1 MSILLPALVAFAFAC
16 IAVVVAKP
24 LAIKAG
30 LVDIPNARKH
40 HSGHVPLVGGV
51 AIFISVLFAVML
63 FAPHSQAINIFLLSA
78 ALIVFIGVLDDK
90 YDLKVSFR
98 LIAQTL
104 VACMMIFGAGFYLD
118 NLGNLA
124 GLGTI
129 HLGYS
134 GIVLTVIAV
143 IGAINAFNM
152 VDGIDGLAGSL
163 SLVSFTSLAVLLG
176 LAHSSWT
183 VVPILFIGATF
194 AYLMFNLSWPSKRIS
209 KIFMGDAGS
218 MLIGLSVVWMLVI
231 GTQSN
236 HPAFKPVTALWII
249 AMPLM
254 DMAAIMVRR
263 VMKKQSPFKPD
274 RDHLHHIFMRLGFSS
289 RQALLIITVLA
300 CLTAAIGIFF
310 EATDFPAS
318 ISFLFFIIL
327 FLLYC
332 LLLQRIWVFVSYIR
346 RSFNKFRVS
355 NKNV

>member
-1 MSILLPALVAFAFAC
+1 MNFFLPALVAFAFAC
-16 IAVVVAKP
+16 VAVVVAKP
-24 LAIKAG
+24 LAVKAG

-40 HSGHVPLVGGV
+40 HSGHIPLVGGV

-98 LIAQTL
+98 LMAQTL
-104 VACMMIFGAGFYLD
+104 VACMMIFGAGFYLE
-118 NLGNLA
+118 NLGNLV

-134 GIVLTVIAV
+134 GIVLTIIAV

-163 SLVSFTSLAVLLG
+163 SLVSFIALAVLLG
-176 LAHSSWT
+176 IAHSSWT
-183 VVPILFIGATF
+183 IVPILFIGATF

-274 RDHLHHIFMRLGFSS
+274 RDHLHHICLRAGFTSFQS
-289 RQALLIITVLA
+289 LLFITSISIIMIV
-300 CLTAAIGIFF
+300 IGISG
-310 EATDFPAS
+310 EILDAPES
-318 ISFLFFIIL
+318 VMLLSFLFTFFLYVFFIKHVWKITAW
-327 FLLYC
+327 Y
-332 LLLQRIWVFVSYIR
+332 R
-346 RSFNKFRVS
+346 NKKV
-355 NKNV
+355 